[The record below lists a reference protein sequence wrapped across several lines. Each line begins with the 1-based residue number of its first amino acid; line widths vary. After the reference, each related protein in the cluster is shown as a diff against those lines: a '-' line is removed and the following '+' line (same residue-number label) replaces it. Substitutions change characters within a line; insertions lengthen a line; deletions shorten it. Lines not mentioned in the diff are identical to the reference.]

1 MLRLRRW
8 CLEIWHFR
16 ILSRV
21 NRHIPASIARRLGYD
36 PLLALRGSGK
46 HIWADEHAD
55 EYVANLRKDW
65 D

>member
-8 CLEIWHFR
+8 CRKIWYCK
-16 ILSRV
+16 ILSWIDS
-21 NRHIPASIARRLGYD
+21 HIPASITRRLGYD

-65 D
+65 G